1 MHGLVIQH
9 GDEKQICQGIFEF
22 DRRLGPLRRKDAQT
36 DRAVRFFCSC
46 VGIKEAERSGDKGAF
61 TAAI

>member
-9 GDEKQICQGIFEF
+9 GDAKQICQGIFEF

-36 DRAVRFFCSC
+36 DRAVRFFSF
-46 VGIKEAERSGDKGAF
+46 VRRDKGNREKR
-61 TAAI
+61 